1 MFAPVLI
8 KTYKMVQNK
17 KTYYQII
24 LDMSSSMGDC
34 LNETINGFNKQM
46 ESIEKLQ
53 EDHPEQEFLVSL
65 TTFNSDCEI
74 KFEFLKP
81 SSSISLTK
89 WSRWWH
95 KSAYQ
100 IQYSPSGMT
109 ALFDAIG
116 NSCESIMQQANEELN
131 NNHATVVVIIITDG
145 HENASQKYNSSEIKD
160 MIKSLETTE
169 NWIFNYM
176 SSTPDYVEYSK
187 GMNIKMENTVC
198 YNVESME
205 KTFDDVSASMAS
217 YASKKKLNKKPSKFF
232 K

>member
-1 MFAPVLI
+1 
-8 KTYKMVQNK
+8 MVQNK

-53 EDHPEQEFLVSL
+53 KKHPEQEFLVSL
-65 TTFNSDCEI
+65 TTFNSESKI
-74 KFEFLKP
+74 QFEFLKP

-95 KSAYQ
+95 KSTDQ
-100 IQYSPSGMT
+100 IQYSPGGMT
-109 ALFDAIG
+109 ALYDAIG
-116 NSCESIMQQANEELN
+116 NSCESVMGKAKEELEN
-131 NNHATVVVIIITDG
+131 NLATVVVVIITDG
-145 HENASQKYNSSEIKD
+145 HENASQKYLFSEIQD
-160 MIKSLETTE
+160 MIKSLEGTE

-187 GMNIKMENTVC
+187 GMNIKRENTIC
-198 YNVESME
+198 YSVENME
-205 KTFDDVSASMAS
+205 ETFDGVSASMVS
-217 YASKKKLNKKPSKFF
+217 YASEKKLNKKPSQFFDKF
-232 K
+232 